1 MATSSNF
8 RPSRPASFVVRR
20 VAGKS
25 SPSHFRPVKT
35 AVRGCE
41 PVQMTAQEAE
51 VFFAACETPMLAEP
65 AIFEHLSEVSQ
76 WFKD

>member
-8 RPSRPASFVVRR
+8 RPSRPTSFVVRR
-20 VAGKS
+20 VAGKG

-35 AVRGCE
+35 VARGCE
-41 PVQMTAQEAE
+41 PVRMTAQEAE
-51 VFFAACETPMLAEP
+51 VFFAACETPMPAEP
-65 AIFEHLSEVSQ
+65 AIFENLPEVSQ